1 MNEERQLWKVTFYT
15 NMSHTEVDF
24 KWFKTYELATEFTKD
39 KTDKII
45 EVKSYTIPAHYPSA
59 ELDFS

>member
-1 MNEERQLWKVTFYT
+1 MIEERTLWKVVYYKTVA
-15 NMSHTEVDF
+15 HTEVDF

-39 KTDKII
+39 KTDRII
-45 EVKSYTIPAHYPSA
+45 EVKSYSIPAQYPSA